1 MADINKVWVSGLVV
15 TQPILT
21 KLASKTPFTT
31 FTLQVNETFL
41 DRFGSRQTKSNLL
54 KIESLGKS
62 AEQTVHKVK
71 QGARFSVDGYL
82 RQDVIDGVDTTR
94 IRSFAIYPDDSAEV
108 ANYKEGLR
116 QALEVL
122 RKSRDMRSA
131 VALLEDLLRT

>member
-31 FTLQVNETFL
+31 FTLQVNESFL
-41 DRFGSRQTKSNLL
+41 DRFGNKQTKSNLI

-62 AEQTVHKVK
+62 AEQTAYKVK
-71 QGARFSVDGYL
+71 QGTRFSVDGYL
-82 RQDVIDGVDTTR
+82 RQDIIEGVDVTR
-94 IRSFAIYPDDSAEV
+94 IRSFAIYPDDSSEV
-108 ANYKEGLR
+108 FNYKEGLK

-122 RKSRDMRSA
+122 RKSRDMRTA
-131 VALLEDLLRT
+131 VALLEDLLKA

>member
-62 AEQTVHKVK
+62 AEQTAQKVK

-82 RQDVIDGVDTTR
+82 RQDVIDGADTTR
-94 IRSFAIYPDDSAEV
+94 IRSFAIYPDDSSEV
-108 ANYKEGLR
+108 INYKEGLR

-131 VALLEDLLRT
+131 VTLLEELLRT